1 MGKRGNEFG
10 HLSKEE
16 YEAREARGEDD
27 EQSNQSR
34 KASADVL
41 QRRRIVRVSNKW
53 KKQNTMRAPSAG
65 APAAT
70 PNAFAAT
77 PLVPKSVNSAA
88 PSAGSNAFSS
98 VNFASKPATAMPP
111 PTAVNPFA
119 QVSFAKTPVPKKSSF
134 AKTPAPTKFS
144 MPQTQVSFATT
155 PAPKQSSFAKTP
167 APTKTQTQSTPT
179 STKKEESPLKPLRP
193 GAVDNEVIPID
204 AKAKRALALCVL
216 TEIESKVNAMS
227 NLSEMMLRFHS
238 KSGDQWKDEPVEE
251 TSPAPAPAAA
261 ESSTPKF
268 SFGGSTPAPAAAEES
283 STPKFS
289 FGGSAAP
296 APAATFTGF
305 SFGNKAAAVPPA
317 PAPAPVDNEEPE
329 NADDDGGAPGLVAG
343 EVDEDEELLFTC
355 RAKYLRLVPKEGGD
369 EKEWKSFSSGPLKL
383 FRNKE
388 TGKCKILMRDE
399 AVGQVRLN
407 ASVQK
412 GTKIMKGEVSKKG
425 VGTVTFAT
433 VLEADVGPENLM
445 LKTKKEFHDR
455 LFSTLEEMAK

>member
-1 MGKRGNEFG
+1 
-10 HLSKEE
+10 
-16 YEAREARGEDD
+16 
-27 EQSNQSR
+27 
-34 KASADVL
+34 
-41 QRRRIVRVSNKW
+41 
-53 KKQNTMRAPSAG
+53 MRAPSAG

-77 PLVPKSVNSAA
+77 PLATKPVNATA
-88 PSAGSNAFSS
+88 PSTGSNAFAS

-134 AKTPAPTKFS
+134 AKTPAPPKFS

-155 PAPKQSSFAKTP
+155 PGPKQSSFAKTP
-167 APTKTQTQSTPT
+167 APTKTQTQPTPT
-179 STKKEESPLKPLRP
+179 STKKEESSLKPLRP
-193 GAVDNEVIPID
+193 GAVDNEVSPID
-204 AKAKRALALCVL
+204 AKTKRALALCVL

-238 KSGDQWKDEPVEE
+238 KSVEQTNDEPVEE
-251 TSPAPAPAAA
+251 SASTNSKPSFSFGGSASPAPAPAAA

-268 SFGGSTPAPAAAEES
+268 SFGGAAPAPAAAESSTAKFSFGGAAPAPAAAEES

-296 APAATFTGF
+296 APAPAAKFTGF
-305 SFGNKAAAVPPA
+305 SFGNKAAVPPA

-343 EVDEDEELLFTC
+343 DVDEDEELLFTC

-369 EKEWKSFSSGPLKL
+369 GKEWKSFSSGPLKL